1 MKKFIISIICAL
13 LLLVISYKSNYISD
27 FIAKKITG
35 NQEVII
41 KDKNEYAKEDNFI
54 FIQNTDSF
62 VPYSYNDLL
71 KIIYTTINYGWNFF
85 TFYCPSEYEKCIN
98 DVENI
103 SKDDITLTHINN
115 YVHPYNSF
123 TNIKTS
129 IMESGE
135 ITIEINYLYNKE
147 QIKKIENKT
156 NSLLKELVNDNMT
169 NYEKIKVLHDY
180 IINNAKYDVERNKN
194 GDSKYLSYIAY
205 GPLFEG
211 YATCNGY
218 TDLMAIFLTKME
230 FDNYKIATIPDE
242 ISYSATGHIWNAVK
256 INNKWLH
263 LDLTWDDPVS
273 NDDKDYLFHTYFLKT
288 NEEIDKADEGE
299 TKLEEHNFNKLF
311 YLEFNN

>member
-41 KDKNEYAKEDNFI
+41 KDKNEYAKNDNFI

-71 KIIYTTINYGWNFF
+71 KIIYTTINYGWDFF

-147 QIKKIENKT
+147 QIKKIENT
-156 NSLLKELVNDNMT
+156 
-169 NYEKIKVLHDY
+169 
-180 IINNAKYDVERNKN
+180 
-194 GDSKYLSYIAY
+194 
-205 GPLFEG
+205 P
-211 YATCNGY
+211 
-218 TDLMAIFLTKME
+218 
-230 FDNYKIATIPDE
+230 
-242 ISYSATGHIWNAVK
+242 
-256 INNKWLH
+256 
-263 LDLTWDDPVS
+263 
-273 NDDKDYLFHTYFLKT
+273 
-288 NEEIDKADEGE
+288 
-299 TKLEEHNFNKLF
+299 
-311 YLEFNN
+311 